1 MIMNKTN
8 IGSIIREYSL
18 FIVLIGLITVFS
30 LSTDNFL
37 SLYNIINILKRVSV
51 TGIISLGTLFVII
64 TGGIDVSVG
73 AVVALASIIT
83 ASYSQT
89 SNSVFG
95 LLLILIMTAALI
107 GLLIGTIV
115 AKGKVPPII
124 TTLAFMSIIRGG
136 MMIYT
141 KGFTIDNAPNKLLEA
156 IGRGKVGP
164 IPVLVLILIGAFIIS
179 GIILKRTR
187 FGRYIYAIGG
197 SEEICRYAGIKVDTV
212 KICVY
217 LFAAAMSVLA
227 GVVMCARLKVGQP
240 TAAMGI
246 ELDCIAAVVLGGAS
260 LSGGRGTVLNTFL
273 GVLILGLLINGLNY
287 LNVVT
292 YWQYVL
298 QGAVIL
304 ASTLIYS
311 KRN

>member
-1 MIMNKTN
+1 MTVNKLD
-8 IGSIIREYSL
+8 IRIIIREYSL
-18 FIVLIGLITVFS
+18 FIVLIGLITIFS

-37 SLYNIINILKRVSV
+37 SMYNIINILKRISV

-73 AVVALASIIT
+73 ALVALSSIIT
-83 ASYSQT
+83 STYIQS
-89 SNSVFG
+89 SSSVFG
-95 LLLILIMTAALI
+95 LILILILTFGII
-107 GLLIGTIV
+107 GLLIGTII

-141 KGFTIDNAPNKLLEA
+141 DGFTIENAPNKFLEV
-156 IGRGKVGP
+156 IGRGKIGP
-164 IPVLVLILIGAFIIS
+164 IPVIVIVMIVAYVIS
-179 GIILKRTR
+179 GIVLKRTR

-197 SEEICRYAGIKVDTV
+197 NEEICRYAGINVNFI
-212 KICVY
+212 KIGVY
-217 LFAAAMSVLA
+217 LFAAGMSVLA
-227 GVVMCARLKVGQP
+227 GLVMCARLKVGQP

-260 LSGGRGTVLNTFL
+260 LSGGKGTVLKTFL

-298 QGAVIL
+298 QGVVIL

-311 KRN
+311 RRE